1 MPQLAYISFEQNGT
15 NAVEVGATTLTTQ
28 TWQNTTVVHVLRG
41 DYPVGANQTLTI
53 APGMKLRV
61 TMPI

>member
-1 MPQLAYISFEQNGT
+1 MPALAYMSFEQNGT

-41 DYPVGANQTLTI
+41 NYAVGANQTLTI
-53 APGMKLRV
+53 APGMKLKGP
-61 TMPI
+61 MPI